1 MTDDELL
8 RRLMRDADEEA
19 FRALYARHSAPVY
32 GLLCGLAGRTAQASD
47 LLQDT
52 WLHAMRHLTLFR
64 GQCAF
69 RTWLGQIALN
79 CHRERCRRHPRETSL
94 DDLAAVPPL
103 DGDALPSE
111 DQIRASVRVVPRAG
125 DEERLVVAL
134 RQRGLLRPR
143 RRAALMIW
151 IVGAAVVVAA
161 LVLTL
166 AWRTV
171 H

>member
-32 GLLCGLAGRTAQASD
+32 GLLCGLAGRTAQASE

-52 WLHAMRHLTLFR
+52 WLHAMRHLSRFR

-69 RTWLGQIALN
+69 RTWLGEIALN
-79 CHRERCRRHPRETSL
+79 CHRERGRRHPRETSL
-94 DDLAAVPPL
+94 DDLGAMHPL
-103 DGDALPSE
+103 DFGDPPRD

-125 DEERLVVAL
+125 DEERLVTAL

-143 RRAALMIW
+143 RRRS
-151 IVGAAVVVAA
+151 GAIGIAVAVLVLVSLA
-161 LVLTL
+161 LVL
-166 AWRTV
+166 AWRFRG
-171 H
+171 